1 MATRMLGMKIK
12 IIDSVQIAKIII
24 IAILMFPIRG
34 LSKEI
39 SNLPLTI
46 EKASN
51 GESSYQS
58 NLVDYYYNTSK
69 NYTEAIKWCN
79 VLVDNSSARESEKE
93 YANRILGYCAYEGK
107 GRNKS
112 IEDAIRYWEQGV
124 QLKGGSCALSLAR
137 IYAKELRD
145 SIESIKWYQK
155 SAELDNKTAAFFLS
169 QLYETGYVK
178 AENDKKIYYPNISKD
193 ISQAAKY
200 YEVYIKNMGY
210 SWSGVPNN
218 PSLLYKLANW
228 YYTGEENLEKN
239 DSKAFNYFNRAI
251 EINENCKAD
260 YKLTPKEEGNALWCI
275 SVCYRFG
282 RGVEKDEL
290 IARRYVKRAAE
301 KGNENAIALLK

>member
-1 MATRMLGMKIK
+1 MKVRINRPFC
-12 IIDSVQIAKIII
+12 IAIII
-24 IAILMFPIRG
+24 G
-34 LSKEI
+34 LCSLATYSKEI
-39 SNLPLTI
+39 ANLPLAI

-69 NYTEAIKWCN
+69 NYAEAIKWCN
-79 VLVDNSSARESEKE
+79 VLVNNSSARETEKE
-93 YANRILGYCAYEGK
+93 YANRILGYCAYEGT

-137 IYAKELRD
+137 LYAKEMND
-145 SIESIKWYQK
+145 SVESIKWYQK
-155 SAELDNKTAAFFLS
+155 SAELENKTAANFLA
-169 QLYETGYVK
+169 QLYETGYITGS
-178 AENDKKIYYPNISKD
+178 NGTKIYYPNIGKD
-193 ISQAAKY
+193 ISKAAKY
-200 YEVYIKNMGY
+200 YEIYINKMGY
-210 SWSGVPNN
+210 SWSGVPTN
-218 PSLLYKLANW
+218 SKLLYKLANW
-228 YYTGEENLEKN
+228 YYTGEENIERN
-239 DSKAFNYFNRAI
+239 YSKAFNYFNEAI
-251 EINENCKAD
+251 ERNERSTEE
-260 YKLTPKEEGNALWCI
+260 YKLTPTEEGNALWRI